1 MRVGLLLFI
10 LVGLF
15 ACVPP
20 SGDDDLS
27 VNIDLEN
34 ELHQSILK
42 AKDERDV
49 QAILTHLISED
60 LTERHL
66 AVEACG
72 SVIDKSLISP
82 LMDILNNDP
91 SNDVRALA
99 AYAIGQQNDSSV
111 QGDLVSAYRN
121 QDSTNYNT
129 PVRGAILEALGKC
142 ADQSI
147 LDFIGAVSSFTNDTD
162 QLLLGQARAIYRYG
176 LRGIYSD
183 AGTTTM
189 INNVL
194 DVSRPAATRLMAAQY
209 LSRNPNLNLDD
220 SINQLINTLNSE
232 QDVDVKMALAGVL
245 TRSGN
250 VNALPSLLPMLTDAT
265 DYRVK
270 SNIIRQLGMF
280 DYNLYRDTVL
290 TLLDDGTN
298 DHVFNLAVDLLKEK
312 APRQEEAYYLDLSRK
327 TASEIKKPK
336 LLSIVLNSLPARFVN
351 TRNARSNEIKAGLDA
366 ATQEYVQAEY
376 IKTLALDPVN
386 LPTIIEK
393 GLNASSAVVRTTA
406 INSIPTLLNNDR
418 TTSVFI
424 RPSAM
429 ARFRSTIASA
439 LTTVLQTGDSGS
451 IAAIASV
458 ARDESCGFK
467 EEAGFNLALRSA
479 MRGLNLP
486 QDYEAHKECLTS
498 LGYLEDT
505 TYQID
510 PPRFNHPVD
519 YTRLTSLNDSSRAY
533 IITTKGQIE
542 MSLYRHAAPGSV
554 SNFIGLAEDNF
565 YDGKTIHRV
574 VPNFVIQG
582 GCPRGDGYGSLDY
595 TIRSELGPSYYDDE
609 GYVGMASAGADTE
622 GTQWFITHSPTPH
635 LDGRYTIFGKVTAGM
650 EVVHTIQP
658 GDIIQDVRI
667 LRY

>member
-1 MRVGLLLFI
+1 MRIGLLLFV
-10 LVGLF
+10 LLGTF

-20 SGDDDLS
+20 NGDNDLS

-34 ELHQSILK
+34 EIHQSILV

-49 QAILTHLISED
+49 QTILTYLASED

-66 AVEACG
+66 AVEA
-72 SVIDKSLISP
+72 SASIVDKTLNSP

-91 SNDVRALA
+91 SGEVRTLA
-99 AYAIGQQNDSSV
+99 AYSLGQQNDPSV
-111 QGDLVSAYRN
+111 QSELVNSFRA
-121 QDSTNYNT
+121 QDTSNYNT

-142 ADQSI
+142 GDQSI
-147 LDFIGAVSSFTNDTD
+147 LDFIGSVSSFSNDTD
-162 QLLLGQARAIYRYG
+162 HLLLGQARAIYRYG

-183 AGTTTM
+183 EGTTTM

-194 DVSRPAATRLMAAQY
+194 DVSRPAATRLMSAQY
-209 LSRNPNLNLDD
+209 LSRNPNLNLDN
-220 SINQLINTLNSE
+220 SINQLVRTLNNE
-232 QDVDVKMALAGVL
+232 RDVDVKMALAGVL
-245 TRSGN
+245 ARTGN
-250 VNALPSLLPMLTDAT
+250 VNALPSLLPILTDAS

-270 SNIIRQLGMF
+270 SNILRQLGSF

-290 TLLDDGTN
+290 TLLDDATN
-298 DHVFNLAVDLLKEK
+298 DHVFNLATELLKEK
-312 APRQEEAYYLDLSRK
+312 APRQEEGYYLELSRT
-327 TASEIKKPK
+327 TASELNKPK

-351 TRNARSNEIKAGLDA
+351 TRNARSNEIKAGLEE
-366 ATQEYVQAEY
+366 ATKEYVQAEY

-386 LPTIIEK
+386 LPVIIEK
-393 GLNASSAVVRTTA
+393 GLNATSNVVRTTA
-406 INSIPTLLNNDR
+406 INSIPTLLNNKR
-418 TTSVFI
+418 TASVFVL
-424 RPSAM
+424 PSAM

-439 LTTVLQTGDSGS
+439 LTSVLQTGDSGS
-451 IAAIASV
+451 IAAIASI
-458 ARDESCGFK
+458 ARDETCGFK

-510 PPRFNHPVD
+510 PPRYNHPVD
-519 YTRLTSLNDSSRAY
+519 YARLTALNDSSRAY

-542 MSLYRHAAPGSV
+542 MSLYRHEAPGSV

-650 EVVHTIQP
+650 EVVHNIQP

-667 LRY
+667 LKY

>member
-1 MRVGLLLFI
+1 MRIGLLLII
-10 LVGLF
+10 LLGMF

-20 SGDDDLS
+20 TEKNDLS

-34 ELHQSILK
+34 EIHQSILV
-42 AKDERDV
+42 AKDKREV
-49 QAILTHLISED
+49 QTILTYLTSED

-66 AVEACG
+66 AAEACA
-72 SVIDKSLISP
+72 SIPDESLLAP
-82 LMDILNNDP
+82 LLHILNNDP
-91 SNDVRALA
+91 SDELRAIA
-99 AYAIGQQNDSSV
+99 AYSLGQQNNPSV
-111 QGDLVSAYRN
+111 QADLISSFQT
-121 QDSTNYNT
+121 QDTANYNT

-142 ADQSI
+142 GDQSV
-147 LDFIGAVSSFTNDTD
+147 LDFIGAVSTFTNDTEH
-162 QLLLGQARAIYRYG
+162 LLLGQARAIYRYG
-176 LRGIYSD
+176 IRGMYSA
-183 AGTTTM
+183 AGTSTM

-194 DVSRPAATRLMAAQY
+194 DASRPAPTRLMSAQY
-209 LSRNPNLNLDD
+209 LSRNGELDLD
-220 SINQLINTLNSE
+220 NSINQLVRTLNDE
-232 QDVDVKMALAGVL
+232 QNVDVKMALAGVL
-245 TRSGN
+245 TRTGN
-250 VNALPSLLPMLTDAT
+250 LSALPSLLPMLSGST

-270 SNIIRQLGMF
+270 SNIIRQLGAY

-290 TLLDDGTN
+290 TLLGDASN
-298 DHVFNLAVDLLKEK
+298 DHVFNLTADLLKEK
-312 APRQEEAYYLDLSRK
+312 APRQEEGYYLDLART
-327 TASEIKKPK
+327 TASEIRKPK

-351 TRNARSNEIKAGLDA
+351 TRNARSNEIKVGLDG
-366 ATQEYVQAEY
+366 ATNEYVQAEY

-393 GLNASSAVVRTTA
+393 GLNSTSIVVRTTA
-406 INSIPTLLNNDR
+406 INSIPTLLKNER

-429 ARFRSTIASA
+429 ARFRSSIASA
-439 LTTVLQTGDSGS
+439 LTTVLQTGDPGS

-458 ARDESCGFK
+458 ARDEGCGFK
-467 EEAGFNLALRSA
+467 EEVGFNLALRSA
-479 MRGLNLP
+479 LRGLSLP
-486 QDYEAHKECLTS
+486 QDYEAHKECLTT

-510 PPRFNHPVD
+510 PPTYNHPVD
-519 YTRLTSLNDSSRAY
+519 YSLLTTLNDSSRAY

-542 MSLYRHAAPGSV
+542 ISLDRHQAPGSV
-554 SNFIGLAEDNF
+554 SNFIALSEDNF

-574 VPNFVIQG
+574 VPNFVMQG

-635 LDGRYTIFGKVTAGM
+635 LDGRYTIFGKVTSGM
-650 EVVHTIQP
+650 DVVHTIQP

-667 LRY
+667 LKY